1 MNKLISIYIPT
12 KNRVE
17 LLKRAVNSVL
27 KQTYSRWELIIVND
41 GSTDETENY
50 LNSLAQ
56 SDTRIKVIHHAE
68 SQGACASRNEAIFS
82 ATGEFIT
89 GLDDDDFFY
98 KDRLQRFIE
107 NWNENVVALFAS
119 LDVMK
124 NGEIK
129 HFGVH
134 KPFTVSQKDLL
145 YRNYIA
151 NQLFTKTKYLQE
163 IGGFDASFKMWQ
175 DFDCWYRLLSL
186 GTAQYVPFATYVFE
200 ESERGDRISGKS
212 TDTVI
217 QTYNLFVKKHN
228 LNKREAA
235 ALQLHFIYYGIDKYS
250 VSYCIN
256 KIIATGFN
264 AKIIKYL
271 TREYLFP
278 KFRNILVSLGIKK
291 KLNYTSVNS

>member
-1 MNKLISIYIPT
+1 MNQLVSIYIPT
-12 KNRVE
+12 KNRIE
-17 LLKRAVNSVL
+17 LLKRAVNSVIE
-27 KQTYSRWELIIVND
+27 QTYGNWELIIVND

-50 LNSLAQ
+50 LISLAQ

-68 SQGACASRNEAIFS
+68 SKGACASRNKAIFS
-82 ATGEFIT
+82 ASGEFIT

-107 NWNENVVALFAS
+107 NWDENVVALFAS

-129 HFGVH
+129 HFGVR

-151 NQLFTKTKYLQE
+151 NQLFTKTKYLQQ

-186 GTAQYVPFATYVFE
+186 GNARYVPYSTYVFE
-200 ESERGDRISGKS
+200 ESDRADRITGKS
-212 TDTVI
+212 KETVM
-217 QTYNLFVKKHN
+217 QTYNQFLKKHN
-228 LNKREAA
+228 LNKQDAA
-235 ALQLHFIYYGIDKYS
+235 ALQLHFIYYGMNTYS
-250 VSYCIN
+250 VGYCIN

-264 AKIIKYL
+264 TKIIKYL

-278 KFRNILVSLGIKK
+278 KLRNILVSVGIKK
-291 KLNYTSVNS
+291 RINYSPLNS